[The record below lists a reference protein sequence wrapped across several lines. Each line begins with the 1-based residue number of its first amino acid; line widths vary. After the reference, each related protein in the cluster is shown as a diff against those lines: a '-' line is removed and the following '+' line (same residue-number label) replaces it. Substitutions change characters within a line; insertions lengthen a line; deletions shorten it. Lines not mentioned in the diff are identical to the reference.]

1 MVAKKGMKLRV
12 PTASGLTRFVLS
24 PLGRGLLIGGAVAII
39 LAFGVFTYFYLSY
52 APVIDK
58 KLRDGPIANT
68 AKIFAAPEAVSVG
81 DTSTPEIIAAGL
93 RRSGYTESRSNP
105 TGYYQLYP
113 NAIEVYPGADSY
125 FDQEAG
131 LIRFSGGK
139 ISGIVSLQD
148 NTARNEYQ
156 LEPQLIT
163 NFSGPGR
170 EKRRT
175 VRFADIPKVLV
186 EAVTSA
192 EDKRFFQHS
201 GFDPVRIVKAAWV
214 DVREGRKDQGAST
227 LSMQLAKMFWLDP
240 QKRWTRKLA
249 QVMITIQI
257 EQRMSKEEIFE
268 DYANDV
274 YLGSRGSFRIHGFGE
289 AAEAY
294 LGKDLSQIDVSD
306 AAELA
311 GMIQWPAAYD
321 PYRHP
326 DRVRERR
333 NLVLGLMRQ
342 NGYIDDRDYAKAAE
356 APINVPK
363 AAAQSIEAPYFA
375 DLVSDTLQSKFQD
388 ADLQANAY
396 RIYTTLDMRL
406 QREAG
411 EAVRMG
417 MQNVDEQIRRQ
428 RRFKGKPVPEPQV
441 ALVAIDP
448 HTGEVR
454 ALVGG
459 RSYGASQ
466 LNHVLSKRQ
475 PGSIFKPFVYAAAM
489 DTAVDGGPEVLTAS
503 SMVDDEPTT
512 FWFDDKPYEPSN
524 FEHEFMGRVTLR
536 TALAHSLNVATVKVA
551 QTVGYDAVVQMANR
565 AGMNYRIQPTPAVAL
580 GAYEITP
587 LEAVGAYTLFA
598 NQGVYVKPNF
608 LTLVRSQDGH
618 VLYKATM
625 EKRQALDP
633 RVAYLMTNLM
643 EEVLRSGTGAGVRGR
658 YGFLVPAAGKTGTSR
673 DGWFAGYT
681 SQLLCVVWVG
691 FDDNSN
697 LDLQGAFS
705 AAPIWAEFMRRA
717 LSFREYRDAE
727 EFQVPN
733 GIVTLEIDPASGMP
747 ATPNCPKTQ
756 TEVYIAGTEPVGSCP
771 LHGGRSGAT
780 NVAGWDSEAPAR
792 AGESGAPSVASQIGA
807 GEVARRA
814 ARQTPPD
821 SATQTANGQAQG
833 QDPAKPQKKKGLLL
847 RLLDVI
853 K

>member
-1 MVAKKGMKLRV
+1 V
-12 PTASGLTRFVLS
+12 
-24 PLGRGLLIGGAVAII
+24 
-39 LAFGVFTYFYLSY
+39 
-52 APVIDK
+52 
-58 KLRDGPIANT
+58 
-68 AKIFAAPEAVSVG
+68 
-81 DTSTPEIIAAGL
+81 
-93 RRSGYTESRSNP
+93 
-105 TGYYQLYP
+105 
-113 NAIEVYPGADSY
+113 
-125 FDQEAG
+125 
-131 LIRFSGGK
+131 
-139 ISGIVSLQD
+139 
-148 NTARNEYQ
+148 
-156 LEPQLIT
+156 
-163 NFSGPGR
+163 
-170 EKRRT
+170 
-175 VRFADIPKVLV
+175 
-186 EAVTSA
+186 
-192 EDKRFFQHS
+192 
-201 GFDPVRIVKAAWV
+201 
-214 DVREGRKDQGAST
+214 
-227 LSMQLAKMFWLDP
+227 
-240 QKRWTRKLA
+240 
-249 QVMITIQI
+249 
-257 EQRMSKEEIFE
+257 
-268 DYANDV
+268 
-274 YLGSRGSFRIHGFGE
+274 
-289 AAEAY
+289 
-294 LGKDLSQIDVSD
+294 
-306 AAELA
+306 
-311 GMIQWPAAYD
+311 
-321 PYRHP
+321 
-326 DRVRERR
+326 
-333 NLVLGLMRQ
+333 
-342 NGYIDDRDYAKAAE
+342 
-356 APINVPK
+356 
-363 AAAQSIEAPYFA
+363 

-388 ADLQANAY
+388 TDLQANAY

-406 QREAG
+406 QRDAG

-466 LNHVLSKRQ
+466 LNHVLAKRQ

-489 DTAVDGGPEVLTAS
+489 DTGVDGAAQVLTAS

-512 FWFDDKPYEPSN
+512 FWFDNRAYEPSN
-524 FEHEFMGRVTLR
+524 FEHEFMGHVTLR

-551 QTVGYDAVVQMANR
+551 ETVGYQSVVEMANR
-565 AGMNYRIQPTPAVAL
+565 AGMNYHIQPTPAVAL

-598 NQGVYVKPNF
+598 NQGVFVKPNF

-618 VLYKATM
+618 VLYKGTA
-625 EKRQALDP
+625 EKRSALDP

-643 EEVLRSGTGAGVRGR
+643 EEVLRSGTAAGVRST

-691 FDDNSN
+691 FDDNSD
-697 LDLQGAFS
+697 LGLQGAFS

-717 LSFREYRDAE
+717 LSYREYRDAQ
-727 EFQVPN
+727 EFRVPN
-733 GIVTLEIDPASGMP
+733 GIVTVEIDPASGMP

-771 LHGGRSGAT
+771 LHGGRTGVT

-792 AGESGAPSVASQIGA
+792 AGDPGASRIGA

-821 SATQTANGQAQG
+821 TPAETASAPPNPKKA
-833 QDPAKPQKKKGLLL
+833 PPEKKGLLR